1 MKVRTVR
8 HRNSAEVLESRRVVQ
23 VKETQSLIVP
33 LRSKKYRSPFSCV
46 NPEAAYAPTEDGLK
60 FYEYKAPLGCDNFYQ
75 ALGVSR
81 FEILEQL
88 LKTGTD
94 LAIEPQLRLKS
105 PGENHL
111 LDFIALENNFEIRI
125 WKKQAQKAHL
135 LCSPCTPAQLL
146 KPPIQ
151 RPPALNVLI
160 F

>member
-1 MKVRTVR
+1 MKVRAVR

-23 VKETQSLIVP
+23 IKATQSLIVP
-33 LRSKKYRSPFSCV
+33 LRSKKYRSPFSCI
-46 NPEAAYAPTEDGLK
+46 NTEAAYAPTEDGLK

-94 LAIEPQLRLKS
+94 LALEPQLRLKS
-105 PGENHL
+105 SGENHL

-125 WKKQAQKAHL
+125 WKK
-135 LCSPCTPAQLL
+135 TGPAAA
-146 KPPIQ
+146 P
-151 RPPALNVLI
+151 VL
-160 F
+160 FPVY